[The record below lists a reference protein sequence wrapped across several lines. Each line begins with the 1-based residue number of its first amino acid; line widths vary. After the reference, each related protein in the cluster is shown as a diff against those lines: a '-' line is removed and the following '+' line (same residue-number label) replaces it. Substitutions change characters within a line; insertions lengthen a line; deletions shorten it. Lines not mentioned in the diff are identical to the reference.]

1 MKRVIDHFLRGWK
14 NELARKPL
22 LLRGARQVGKTHA
35 VRELGKSFSNF
46 VEINLETNREAR
58 KIFEKDL
65 NVERIVR
72 QLSELLDIDLVPG
85 TTLLFLD
92 EVQHVPQTVIALR
105 YFYELIPN
113 LHVIAAGSLLDF
125 AIEKVGAPVGRI
137 TQLYMY
143 PLSFFEFLVA
153 LGHER
158 WAQAII
164 AQPPV
169 FEQLHEKL
177 IEIVGMYL
185 AIGGMPAAVNAWRSA
200 QISREVKKV
209 HVDLLNTYVQ
219 DFDTYARKRQ
229 IKYLLLVFNNA
240 TEQLSRKF
248 MYSRIDDYRKRELEP
263 AIELL
268 EKAGIINRVYK
279 NDGQGIPIGS
289 GADLNDFK
297 IIFLDVGLTQA
308 LLRYDIS
315 AWFINPLE
323 TFVNKGELVEAF
335 VGQELL
341 AYSDPID
348 REKLYYWRNA
358 QGHKDAEVDYL
369 IQSQNEIVP
378 IEVKAGGSVRLISM
392 YRFLESHTRST
403 RGIRLWTEHESTEKL
418 IHSYPLYAIAKPL
431 IEHNEYLKEA
441 LESLCAV
448 KDKEEEK

>member
-1 MKRVIDHFLRGWK
+1 MKRIVDHLLREWK
-14 NELARKPL
+14 NESERKPL

-35 VRELGKSFSNF
+35 VRELGTSFSHF
-46 VEINLETNREAR
+46 VEVNLETNGDAR

-65 NVERIVR
+65 NIERIVQ
-72 QLSELLDIDLVPG
+72 QLSELLDTDLRPG
-85 TTLLFLD
+85 STLLFLD

-105 YFYELIPN
+105 YFYELMPE
-113 LHVIAAGSLLDF
+113 LHVIAAGSLIDF
-125 AIEKVGAPVGRI
+125 AIEKVGSPVGRI

-158 WAQAII
+158 WARSIMS
-164 AQPPV
+164 QPPV

-177 IEIVGMYL
+177 IEILGIYL
-185 AIGGMPAAVNAWRSA
+185 AIGGMPAAVNAWRKNNL
-200 QISREVKKV
+200 SREVKKV
-209 HVDLLNTYVQ
+209 HSDLLNTYVQ

-229 IKYLLLVFNNA
+229 IKYLLLVFNSA
-240 TEQLSRKF
+240 TNQLSRKF
-248 MYSRIDDYRKRELEP
+248 MYSRIKDYRKRELEP

-279 NDGQGIPIGS
+279 NNGQGIPIGS
-289 GADLNDFK
+289 GTDLNDFK

-315 AWFINPLE
+315 AWLLNPLE

-348 REKLYYWRNA
+348 RNQLYYWRNG
-358 QGHKDAEVDYL
+358 QGEKDAEVDYL
-369 IQSQNEIVP
+369 IQSQNKIVP
-378 IEVKAGGSVRLISM
+378 IEVKAGGSVRILSM
-392 YRFLESHTRST
+392 HRFLESHPRST
-403 RGIRLWTEHESTEKL
+403 HGIRLWTEHEITEKEVL
-418 IHSYPLYAIAKPL
+418 SYPLYAIVKPL

-441 LESLCAV
+441 LESLCST
-448 KDKEEEK
+448 KDTD